1 MKQRDPLREIME
13 KPLESLPYSSHP
25 SDAILR
31 DYSHGRLGQ
40 SSSFDVAGL
49 QAGNLAR
56 WHRAEVTAHLL
67 TCRRCA
73 QIVTQM
79 RAEPSQRRALLDWLL
94 PSREPVPAF
103 ARLVMLAQFVIIMGL
118 VGIIYFKPAPFFSS
132 LSPTASVIPSSGIAK
147 TSQQAPS
154 APHPQALEQSSDPIP
169 QLMQAYPH
177 AIRVVFREDT
187 PMRELTNL
195 MQSVNGI
202 LIFMRQDGFVVRLS
216 ADEQLESILERLS
229 QSPYILEARKD

>member
-1 MKQRDPLREIME
+1 MKHRDPLREIME
-13 KPLESLPYSSHP
+13 RPLEPLPYSSHP

-31 DYSHGRLGQ
+31 NYSHGRLGQ
-40 SSSFDVAGL
+40 SGSFNVTGL
-49 QAGNLAR
+49 QAGTLAR

-73 QIVTQM
+73 HIVAQM
-79 RAEPSQRRALLDWLL
+79 RAEPSKRKALLEWLI
-94 PSREPVPAF
+94 PSRAPIPAF

-118 VGIIYFKPAPFFSS
+118 VGIIYFKPAPFFPS

-147 TSQQAPS
+147 TSQQIPS

-169 QLMQAYPH
+169 QLVQSYPQTIH
-177 AIRVVFREDT
+177 VVFREDT
-187 PMRELTNL
+187 PMHEVRSL
-195 MQSVNGI
+195 MQSINGI
-202 LIFMRQDGFVVRLS
+202 LILVHQRGFVVRLPS
-216 ADEQLESILERLS
+216 DGQLDSVMERLS